1 MNVELEVK
9 DGKVIFKSLKEKK
22 KSLLVFKSSPIN
34 FFLKKHDFRE
44 NKYPIYQVEIAKN
57 N

>member
-22 KSLLVFKSSPIN
+22 KSLLWFKSSPII
-34 FFLKKHDFRE
+34 FF
-44 NKYPIYQVEIAKN
+44 
-57 N
+57 